1 MPQAEMLLNISKT
14 VAAYETLDD
23 MLRILVDM
31 ITEQVDAD
39 RATIFMNDPETVA
52 AAKDYL
58 TQALAAADGLSIG
71 AGRGPVHHFYKWWTP

>member
-1 MPQAEMLLNISKT
+1 MADRSIPKTDTKDMIRMPQAEMLLNISKT

-39 RATIFMNDPETVA
+39 HIHE
-52 AAKDYL
+52 
-58 TQALAAADGLSIG
+58 
-71 AGRGPVHHFYKWWTP
+71 